1 MCELCVDG
9 KEAEATVTRL
19 TRDDVILSEE
29 QQQVLNKARED
40 RETFR
45 AHKATVVAQR
55 NLFKKHVRRCTVS
68 MPDVGPQK
76 HELRP
81 GEVMIIPDF
90 KEKITLG
97 SSLVEKQRNF
107 YERSFRSL
115 FALVVLFRK
124 ELGGR
129 LYKHVFN
136 FLSQDLSNDGQF
148 VTQCFREVCT
158 TCVCADGVRADV
170 GKPGMGRIRR
180 PRDRRDSYC
189 LYLVRYGSPFSVL

>member
-1 MCELCVDG
+1 MDG

-68 MPDVGPQK
+68 MHDVGRQK
-76 HELRP
+76 DELRP

-158 TCVCADGVRADV
+158 TCACIITDGVRVDV
-170 GKPGMGRIRR
+170 GKPGMG
-180 PRDRRDSYC
+180 
-189 LYLVRYGSPFSVL
+189 